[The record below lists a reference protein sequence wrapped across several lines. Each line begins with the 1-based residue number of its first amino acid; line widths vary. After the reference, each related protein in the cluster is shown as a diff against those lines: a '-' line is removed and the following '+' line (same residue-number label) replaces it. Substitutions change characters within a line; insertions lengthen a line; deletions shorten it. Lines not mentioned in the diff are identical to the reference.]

1 MRYASIPLIECAS
14 HAFWK
19 TLEGVCVCVCACA
32 CARRRHVNT
41 IFSLQGKCY
50 TCFQILGGQTGSGHK
65 NIVKVVL
72 QPALQM
78 DLTTPQPHTQI
89 EWLNLFEGRQKI

>member
-19 TLEGVCVCVCACA
+19 TLGVCVCVCE
-32 CARRRHVNT
+32 CARRRHVNI
-41 IFSLQGKCY
+41 IFSLQGKRY
-50 TCFQILGGQTGSGHK
+50 TCFQILGGQIGSGHK

-89 EWLNLFEGRQKI
+89 EWLNLFEGRQKT